1 MEIWIKIPYQ
11 PEVKTTLQEAKEK
24 VSSGYIN
31 PSQTFVWYEGITEW
45 TLLSTLFE
53 NLYKTNSQPPHLHV
67 NTPNSLPP
75 KIPDANVEYKSN
87 KYSNKSIIYC
97 ILAFFGTL
105 SIAAPLLGLPL
116 LFSALIFRIAAKR
129 EIKENPSIAG
139 QLWLKITDISIVAV
153 LVIFLLILGSI
164 AIPAVL
170 SAYNKGKER
179 PLEQKIISQE
189 SAEKLPKEST
199 VFGHIKKYSL
209 ILPEGWKEFKKDSE
223 IDDLVCGNF
232 KVGGFRVKFISGND
246 MSNNDCI
253 EEMKRFERNGSI
265 IKELSPN
272 QNVIIDGRDW
282 VEYESSHIVKGVEY
296 ANLYRVCK
304 TELGTYLITGST
316 RIEPLNSN
324 INKIKCVLDTF
335 KFPPTTV
342 N

>member
-1 MEIWIKIPYQ
+1 MNIWIKLPYQ
-11 PEVKTTLQEAKEK
+11 PEAETTLQEVKER
-24 VSSGYIN
+24 VSLGEIN

-199 VFGHIKKYSL
+199 VFGHIQKYSL
-209 ILPEGWKEFKKDSE
+209 ILPKGWKESKIESE
-223 IDDLVCGNF
+223 MNDLVCVNF
-232 KVGGFRVKFISGND
+232 KEGGIRIKVINENNL
-246 MSNNDCI
+246 SNNDFI
-253 EEMKRFERNGSI
+253 ERIKHNESAGSTIDECTSNDNISVDGKEWSQYKSRHSVNGKR
-265 IKELSPN
+265 
-272 QNVIIDGRDW
+272 
-282 VEYESSHIVKGVEY
+282 Y
-296 ANLYRVCK
+296 ANIYRVCK
-304 TELGTYLITGST
+304 TIDGTYVIMGST
-316 RIEPLNSN
+316 AFEPLNSN
-324 INKIKCVLDTF
+324 IDKIENILDTF
-335 KFPPTTV
+335 RFPSGLQK
-342 N
+342 